1 MEKKQRIF
9 RITDQEHEALK
20 AFLDKIRNKRAET
33 KDSEE
38 QDFLNKALMWFRAQ
52 SMLVEIGSIS
62 CVPNIFKTSG
72 QQIIGPTGIVSVVGN
87 DTTELPAFVE
97 DILNG
102 GTYPNREDCT
112 QEEAAILYDAKFKA
126 LYKAFFVAKND
137 MARQN
142 IKQSMVRLVGEIRA

>member
-1 MEKKQRIF
+1 MTQDKKTKVIS
-9 RITDQEHEALK
+9 
-20 AFLDKIRNKRAET
+20 IRCT
-33 KDSEE
+33 GEE

-52 SMLVEIGSIS
+52 SMLVEIGTIS

-72 QQIIGPTGIVSVVGN
+72 QQIIGPTGIVSVMGN
-87 DTTELPAFVE
+87 DATELPAFVE

-112 QEEAAILYDAKFKA
+112 QEEVAILYDAKFKA

-142 IKQSMVRLVGEIRA
+142 IKQSMVRLVGEILA